1 MKNFEYLNEKNIIK
15 SVGYIKI
22 SDSKKNNYELSQIYI
37 DQNKKEIIGTDIKAF
52 FNSEDFKV
60 NKKNKPRIFANTFGI
75 KIRKQNLKIAYLLS
89 VITERK
95 INALRGPCNLLKFCM
110 TMSKKHC
117 FTKML

>member
-15 SVGYIKI
+15 SVGYIKFPI
-22 SDSKKNNYELSQIYI
+22 VKNNYELSQIYI

-52 FNSEDFKV
+52 LNSEDFKV
-60 NKKNKPRIFANTFGI
+60 NKNKPRIFANTFGI